1 MRREQEN
8 NHLIE
13 SLAALLL
20 FGVFAA
26 CVLSV
31 LLTGAGA
38 YRRLTERDRAA
49 FDQCTAVR
57 YVANRLR
64 QADRAGGIALR
75 NFQGS
80 SAIVLTEEIGGEVY
94 ETQIYCYD
102 GHLRELFARADSG
115 LTLED
120 GEKVL
125 ELRSLQARWDEARPG
140 RLLVELETAP
150 GVREELALYL
160 RCGEGAAS

>member
-1 MRREQEN
+1 MRREREN

-38 YRRLTERDRAA
+38 YRHLTERDRTA
-49 FDQCTAVR
+49 FDQRTAVQ

-64 QADRAGGIALR
+64 QADRAGGIALQD
-75 NFQGS
+75 FQGN
-80 SAIVLTEEIGGEVY
+80 SAIVLTEEIGGEAY
-94 ETQIYCYD
+94 ETHIYCCG
-102 GHLRELFARADSG
+102 GHLRELFARTDNG
-115 LTLED
+115 LTPED

-125 ELRSLQARWDEARPG
+125 ELRSLEARWDEARPG
-140 RLLVELETAP
+140 RLLVELETAA

-160 RCGEGAAS
+160 RCGEGAVS